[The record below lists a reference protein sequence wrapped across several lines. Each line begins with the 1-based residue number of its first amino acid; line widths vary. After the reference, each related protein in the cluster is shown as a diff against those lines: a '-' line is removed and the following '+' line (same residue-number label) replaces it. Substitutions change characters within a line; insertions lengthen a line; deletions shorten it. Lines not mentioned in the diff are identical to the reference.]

1 MDYCILSA
9 GIGSR
14 FKPFSNFANKAL
26 APIPYQALISNIINS
41 IPLNSRIYIATGYLF
56 EDLEEIIKDIHS
68 DRKIIFKRNLE
79 YSSTEMGDTLMG
91 FIDELSDEFVILP
104 NDGIYPDGLNI
115 ENEKLKSD
123 ILLGT
128 STNEYDPNDYTNLLI
143 NQNQEI
149 MKIQRGKFSF
159 GEDKNKF
166 ISKIFTGFMFVK
178 NKNTY
183 KTFLS
188 NYPKGKR
195 EIYFPIKD
203 YLENKK
209 LVQEKEFNWV
219 DCGTYQ
225 KYKNEL
231 NKLIDYDFSKSNETL
246 LIYKNKRVYKIF
258 ADEKISKKRVQKAN
272 IYKDA
277 LPKCNLLPSYK
288 GYSYAYEEGQ
298 TLYEDP
304 KIENLINLLE
314 FLSRNLW
321 SKKSLNENLQED
333 AEEFYKNK
341 TLKRLELLEKKYPL
355 NKIKNINNQEINY
368 VSIIPPFDYDFM
380 INNIHI
386 SPFHGDLQYDNVL
399 VKKDKSFVLID
410 WRHEF
415 GKCVEFG
422 DIYYDLAKLLG
433 GVILNYKRIK
443 NGDFKACINQNYS
456 NIDYVYVEDS
466 YSLEHQKIIYDYHY
480 KNNLDIN
487 HTRKLLSLI
496 YFNMAPLHESPFD
509 LLLIALAN
517 KIFWANA

>member
-79 YSSTEMGDTLMG
+79 YSSTEMGDSLMG
-91 FIDELSDEFVILP
+91 FIDDLSDEFVILP
-104 NDGIYPDGLNI
+104 NDGIYPDSLNI

-225 KYKNEL
+225 KY
-231 NKLIDYDFSKSNETL
+231 
-246 LIYKNKRVYKIF
+246 
-258 ADEKISKKRVQKAN
+258 
-272 IYKDA
+272 
-277 LPKCNLLPSYK
+277 
-288 GYSYAYEEGQ
+288 
-298 TLYEDP
+298 
-304 KIENLINLLE
+304 
-314 FLSRNLW
+314 
-321 SKKSLNENLQED
+321 
-333 AEEFYKNK
+333 
-341 TLKRLELLEKKYPL
+341 
-355 NKIKNINNQEINY
+355 
-368 VSIIPPFDYDFM
+368 
-380 INNIHI
+380 
-386 SPFHGDLQYDNVL
+386 
-399 VKKDKSFVLID
+399 
-410 WRHEF
+410 
-415 GKCVEFG
+415 
-422 DIYYDLAKLLG
+422 
-433 GVILNYKRIK
+433 
-443 NGDFKACINQNYS
+443 
-456 NIDYVYVEDS
+456 
-466 YSLEHQKIIYDYHY
+466 
-480 KNNLDIN
+480 
-487 HTRKLLSLI
+487 
-496 YFNMAPLHESPFD
+496 
-509 LLLIALAN
+509 
-517 KIFWANA
+517 

>member
-1 MDYCILSA
+1 MDFCILSA

-26 APIPYQALISNIINS
+26 APIPYQTLLSKIINS
-41 IPLNSRIYIATGYLF
+41 IPLESKIYIATGYLC
-56 EDLEEIIKDIHS
+56 EDLEEIISTVHS

-79 YSSTEMGDTLMG
+79 FSSTEMGDTLMG
-91 FIDELSDEFVILP
+91 FIDDLSDEFVILP

-115 ENEKLKSD
+115 EKEKLSSD

-128 STNEYDPNDYTNLLI
+128 SRNEYNPNDYTNLLI

-149 MKIQRGKFSF
+149 TKIYRGCFSF

-166 ISKIFTGFMFVK
+166 ESKIFTGFMFIK
-178 NKNTY
+178 NKNLY
-183 KTFLS
+183 KKFLN

-203 YLENKK
+203 YLKK
-209 LVQEKEFNWV
+209 QKIVKAKEFNWI
-219 DCGTYQ
+219 DCGTYE

-258 ADEKISKKRVQKAN
+258 ADENISKKRVQKAT

-277 LPKCNLLPSYK
+277 FPKCKILPSLK
-288 GYSYAYEEGQ
+288 GYSYAYENGK

-304 KIENLINLLE
+304 TKENLNNLLE
-314 FLSRNLW
+314 FLSKNLW
-321 SKKSLNENLQED
+321 SKSPLNEDLYED
-333 AEEFYKNK
+333 AKNFYKNK
-341 TLKRLELLEKKYPL
+341 TLKRIELLEKKFQL
-355 NKIKNINNQEINY
+355 NKINSINNQKINY
-368 VSIIPPFDYDFM
+368 ISIIPPFDYELIID
-380 INNIHI
+380 NIYI

-415 GKCVEFG
+415 GQCVEFG

-443 NGDFKACINQNYS
+443 DGDFKAYINQNNT
-456 NIDYVYVEDS
+456 NIDYEYEEDS
-466 YSLEHQKIIYDYHY
+466 YSLEHQQIIYNYHY
-480 KNNLDIN
+480 THNLDIN
-487 HTRKLLSLI
+487 NTRKLLALI
-496 YFNMAPLHESPFD
+496 YINMAPLHESPFD